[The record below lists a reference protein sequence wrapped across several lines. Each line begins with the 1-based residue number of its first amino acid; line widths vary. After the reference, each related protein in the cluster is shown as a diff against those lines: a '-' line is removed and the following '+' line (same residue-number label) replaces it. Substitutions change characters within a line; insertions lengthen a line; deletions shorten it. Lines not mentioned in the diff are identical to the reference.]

1 MPTREQA
8 SAEKGHVMKIL
19 MITSEVA
26 PFAQTGGMADVTA
39 SLAKA
44 LKRLGHDVRLFMPN
58 YRCIQK
64 LGVPLRKARKSVE
77 VPIGAM
83 VSKGFLRQANLDDVP
98 VYLLESREY
107 FDRDELYGT
116 VDGDYPDNHR
126 RFAFFCRG
134 ILEVLKKLDFRPDLL
149 HCHDWQA
156 ALVPIILRYE
166 HHSDAFF
173 AGTSTLFTIHN
184 LAYQGVFPRTALE
197 EMGLNKTCYRIERL
211 EYYGQLNLM
220 KGAILTSDLLNT
232 VSESYCR
239 EIKTPEAGCGLD
251 GVLSIRSG
259 QLSGILNGL
268 DTEEWDPA
276 TDQRIFKTYSADSL
290 AAKSANKKGLQKQL
304 GLEARPDV
312 PLIGIVS
319 RLVEQKGFDLLE
331 QLLPRLAAE
340 ELQLVILGSGDSG
353 YVQRFASL
361 AGSSRNVSFNPGFDP
376 ALAPKIYAGAD
387 LFLMPSRFEP
397 CGLSQMI
404 ALRYGTVPVVRRTGG
419 LADTVFEERAGVRQP
434 NGFTFDDYTPEA
446 LWDALRR
453 ARLAYGNKA
462 RWRKLMRSGMAGD
475 FSWLHSARQYEELYR
490 RCLDKKRG

>member
-1 MPTREQA
+1 
-8 SAEKGHVMKIL
+8 MKIL
-19 MITSEVA
+19 MISSEVA

-44 LKRLGHDVRLFMPN
+44 LKRLGHDVRLFMPS
-58 YRCIQK
+58 YRCVQK

-77 VPIGAM
+77 VPIGEM
-83 VSKGFLRQANLDDVP
+83 VSKGYLRQAYLDDVP
-98 VYLLESREY
+98 VYLLESKEY
-107 FDRDELYGT
+107 FDRDDLYGT
-116 VDGDYPDNHR
+116 SDGDYPDNHR

-149 HCHDWQA
+149 HCHDWQT

-173 AGTSTLFTIHN
+173 ANTATLFTIHN

-211 EYYGQLNLM
+211 EFFGQLNLM

-239 EIKTPEAGCGLD
+239 EIQTPEAGCGLD

-276 TDQRIFKTYSADSL
+276 SDQRIFKQFSPDSL
-290 AAKSANKKGLQKQL
+290 AAKAINKKGLQKLL
-304 GLEARPDV
+304 GLEVNPDV

-319 RLVEQKGFDLLE
+319 RLVEQKGLNLLE
-331 QLLPRLAAE
+331 QLLPRLAGE

-353 YVQRFASL
+353 ISQRLSSFAKQ
-361 AGSSRNVSFNPGFDP
+361 SRNFSFNLGFNP
-376 ALAPKIYAGAD
+376 ELAPKIYAGAD
-387 LFLMPSRFEP
+387 MFLMPSHFEP
-397 CGLSQMI
+397 CGISQMI
-404 ALRYGTVPVVRRTGG
+404 ALRYGAVPVVRRTGG
-419 LADTVFEERAGVRQP
+419 LGDTVTEERVGNRQP

-446 LWDALRR
+446 LWEVIRR
-453 ARLAYGNKA
+453 ALEAYRNKA
-462 RWRKLMRSGMAGD
+462 KWRKLMRSGMVCD
-475 FSWLHSARQYEELYR
+475 FSWLHSARRYEELYR
-490 RCLDKKRG
+490 RCLEKKRG